1 MFPVGMPGIMCRG
14 LTRLQSPADTQ
25 WTFLSLSCRTWE
37 ESENLCFFCVCC
49 VFDFSNALCMLVV
62 HLSLSTVIGCQ
73 SVVLVCVRTTVF
85 LSVVDRRN
93 HNALLVFRLREKC
106 ELILLLSCSYRRKTE
121 ELLWKKAFYEVVQRC
136 KMHKQVSRYKAFPL

>member
-1 MFPVGMPGIMCRG
+1 M
-14 LTRLQSPADTQ
+14 
-25 WTFLSLSCRTWE
+25 RT
-37 ESENLCFFCVCC
+37 C
-49 VFDFSNALCMLVV
+49 VFLCVV
-62 HLSLSTVIGCQ
+62 FLIFQMLSTCLQCIFLCLSVIGCQ

-136 KMHKQVSRYKAFPL
+136 KMHKQVGRYKAFPL